1 MGQFKYKKIMKSK
14 KIILTKMKK
23 LRFQVVKREK
33 NMKSKEKNSMNQP
46 K

>member
-14 KIILTKMKK
+14 NNINQNENTKIPTS
-23 LRFQVVKREK
+23 Q
-33 NMKSKEKNSMNQP
+33 KEKKNRKSILKNDVSQP